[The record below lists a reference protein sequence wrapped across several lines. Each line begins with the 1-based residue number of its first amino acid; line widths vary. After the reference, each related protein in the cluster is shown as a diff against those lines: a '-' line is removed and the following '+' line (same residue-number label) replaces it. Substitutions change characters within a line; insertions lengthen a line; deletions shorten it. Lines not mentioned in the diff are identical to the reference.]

1 VNTGLP
7 GLAGT
12 DHVGFT
18 VPDLEAA
25 TRFFVEVIG
34 CVQVFEIGPFQS
46 DDDWMQV
53 HLGVDPRAVIRK
65 LRMFRCKTGASFE
78 IFEYELEVAS
88 VTPPRNSD
96 VGGHHLAFYVEDLN
110 AAVAYLKAKGITVQG
125 EPTTMQSGPSKGLT
139 WVYFLSPWGMQ
150 LELVSYPA
158 GMDVLRSNPGAL
170 WSPKDRSE

>member
-1 VNTGLP
+1 VNTELP

-25 TRFFVEVIG
+25 TRFFVDVIG

-78 IFEYELEVAS
+78 IFEYELEGAS
-88 VTPPRNSD
+88 TPP
-96 VGGHHLAFYVEDLN
+96 LAT
-110 AAVAYLKAKGITVQG
+110 A
-125 EPTTMQSGPSKGLT
+125 T
-139 WVYFLSPWGMQ
+139 WVDTTWLSM
-150 LELVSYPA
+150 S
-158 GMDVLRSNPGAL
+158 RT
-170 WSPKDRSE
+170 

>member
-78 IFEYELEVAS
+78 IFEYELEGAS
-88 VTPPRNSD
+88 ATSPRNSD
-96 VGGHHLAFYVEDLN
+96 VGGHHLAFYVEDVN
-110 AAVAYLKAKGITVQG
+110 AAIAYLKARGITVQG

-158 GMDVLRSNPGAL
+158 GMEVLNANPGAL

>member
-1 VNTGLP
+1 VNRGLP

-18 VPDLEAA
+18 VPGLEAA
-25 TRFFVEVIG
+25 TRFFVDVIG

-78 IFEYELEVAS
+78 IFEYEIEGAS
-88 VTPPRNSD
+88 ATPPRNSD
-96 VGGHHLAFYVEDLN
+96 VGGHHLAFYVEDVN
-110 AAVAYLKAKGITVQG
+110 AASLI
-125 EPTTMQSGPSKGLT
+125 
-139 WVYFLSPWGMQ
+139 
-150 LELVSYPA
+150 
-158 GMDVLRSNPGAL
+158 
-170 WSPKDRSE
+170 

>member
-1 VNTGLP
+1 MNTGLP

-78 IFEYELEVAS
+78 IFEYELEGAS
-88 VTPPRNSD
+88 ATSPRNSD
-96 VGGHHLAFYVEDLN
+96 VGGHHLAFYVEDVN
-110 AAVAYLKAKGITVQG
+110 AAIAYLKARGITVQG

-158 GMDVLRSNPGAL
+158 GMEVLNANPGAL

>member
-1 VNTGLP
+1 MSTGLP

-25 TRFFVEVIG
+25 TRFFVDVIG

-46 DDDWMQV
+46 DDDWMQT

-78 IFEYELEVAS
+78 IFEYELEGARM
-88 VTPPRNSD
+88 TPPRNSD
-96 VGGHHLAFYVEDLN
+96 VGGHHLAFYVEDVN
-110 AAVAYLKAKGITVQG
+110 AAVAYLKAQG
-125 EPTTMQSGPSKGLT
+125 S
-139 WVYFLSPWGMQ
+139 
-150 LELVSYPA
+150 
-158 GMDVLRSNPGAL
+158 RSRESRRRCNR
-170 WSPKDRSE
+170 DRRKV